1 MLQIGENLKFR
12 AEARHHSL
20 AGRQRR
26 MHLLDGDLL
35 IEVAVGS
42 VSKIDP
48 PHASRSQR
56 ADHNVLA
63 DMAIPRKLRR

>member
-1 MLQIGENLKFR
+1 
-12 AEARHHSL
+12 
-20 AGRQRR
+20 